1 MQSHGMLFKSN
12 LEKFPFLPSPPV
24 TSCSSPEVLPSSL
37 KKKKKKIRFLLP
49 LSMHST
55 PFPIPAQL
63 PGSFEPPPLGAPDS
77 VPPLVCHASPL
88 KALPSVPRSPCLPS
102 SVTHKLG
109 QDAASEIR
117 SHPPGAREG
126 PGFLHTLVAS

>member
-1 MQSHGMLFKSN
+1 MVCYSKATLKS
-12 LEKFPFLPSPPV
+12 FPSFLVPQGLRAHLQRFFLPR
-24 TSCSSPEVLPSSL
+24 L

-63 PGSFEPPPLGAPDS
+63 PGSFEPPPLRAPDS